1 MNEQFVKQGSMWV
14 LAGLGAG
21 WLAETFVPRRGYGL
35 ITDLGVGVGARL
47 IGGSAFGAPFGLP
60 ACMLDMVLLRLRMP
74 ASGSV
79 GEAVGWSAVP
89 GAAERRAGLRLDE
102 LRGSSFGV
110 VGTPSGPPSDVDDR
124 PARPRPDRAM
134 VRMASTGIYL
144 LRGVSRDLQRTARS
158 RATRDGTTLRQ
169 VLLKGLG
176 EYAAGTWTPA
186 PDVARPVPLNPGVL
200 PGKVAR

>member
-1 MNEQFVKQGSMWV
+1 MNEQFVQLGSMWV

-21 WLAETFVPRRGYGL
+21 WLAETFVHRRGYGL
-35 ITDLGVGVGARL
+35 ITDLGVGVGASL
-47 IGGSAFGAPFGLP
+47 IGGSAFGAFFGLP
-60 ACMLDMVLLRLRMP
+60 VGMLNMVFLGLVMA
-74 ASGSV
+74 ASGILAQRV
-79 GEAVGWSAVP
+79 CWPAVP

-110 VGTPSGPPSDVDDR
+110 VDTPSGPPSDGDDR
-124 PARPRPDRAM
+124 PARPRPDRAL

-158 RATRDGTTLRQ
+158 RAARDGTTLRQ

-200 PGKVAR
+200 PGKAAR